1 MRGAAPPVRMRHPPT
16 PGGTG
21 RESRPVPETEAINV
35 DLRGREPPSFI
46 AVEGPIGVGKTTL
59 AKRLAAS
66 FNYQTLLEEAE
77 QNPFLEKFYRNREQA
92 ALATQLFFLFQRAQ
106 KIQDLRQADIFEP
119 VRVADFLIDKD
130 PLFARINL
138 SREEFEL
145 YQKIYR
151 QTTIDAPRPDLVIY
165 LQAST
170 DVLLSRID
178 NRGIPSEQAIGRD
191 YLERLNE
198 VYSEFFL
205 YYDEAPLLIV
215 NASEIDLANGETDYR
230 HLVDYLLD
238 IRSGRHY
245 FNPTFFG

>member
-1 MRGAAPPVRMRHPPT
+1 MNSNT
-16 PGGTG
+16 
-21 RESRPVPETEAINV
+21 AINI
-35 DLRGREPPSFI
+35 DLKGRTLPSFI
-46 AVEGPIGVGKTTL
+46 AIEGVIGVGKTTL
-59 AKRLAAS
+59 AKKLAAS
-66 FNYQTLLEEAE
+66 FNYQTLLEDAE
-77 QNPFLEKFYRNREQA
+77 KNPFLEKFYGNRKQA

-106 KIQDLRQADIFEP
+106 KIQDMRQADIFEP
-119 VRVADFLIDKD
+119 VRVADFLIEKD
-130 PLFARINL
+130 ELFARINL
-138 SREEFEL
+138 ESDEFQL
-145 YQKIYR
+145 YQKVY
-151 QTTIDAPRPDLVIY
+151 QQLTIDAPKPDLVIY

-178 NRGIPSEQAIGRD
+178 SRGIAYEQGINRS

-205 YYDEAPLLIV
+205 YYDDAPLLIV
-215 NASEIDLANGETDYR
+215 NASEIDLADSEEDYK

>member
-1 MRGAAPPVRMRHPPT
+1 MSDT
-16 PGGTG
+16 Q
-21 RESRPVPETEAINV
+21 AINI
-35 DLRGREPPSFI
+35 DLRGRTPPAFI

-59 AKRLAAS
+59 AKKLAAS
-66 FNYQTLLEEAE
+66 FNYQTLLEDAE
-77 QNPFLEKFYRNREQA
+77 DNPFLEKFYRNRKQA

-106 KIQDLRQADIFEP
+106 KIQDMRQADIFEP
-119 VRVADFLIDKD
+119 VRVADFLVEKD
-130 PLFARINL
+130 PLFARLNL
-138 SREEFEL
+138 DPDEYQL
-145 YQKIYR
+145 YEKVYR
-151 QTTIDAPRPDLVIY
+151 QLTIDAPAPDLVIY

-178 NRGIPSEQAIGRD
+178 QRGIPSEQSIERD

-205 YYDEAPLLIV
+205 YYDGAPLLIV
-215 NASEIDLANGETDYR
+215 NASEIDLANSEADYR
-230 HLVDYLLD
+230 HLVDYMLD

>member
-1 MRGAAPPVRMRHPPT
+1 MPDATALEIDLKGRKPP
-16 PGGTG
+16 
-21 RESRPVPETEAINV
+21 AY
-35 DLRGREPPSFI
+35 I

-66 FNYQTLLEEAE
+66 FNYQTLLENAE
-77 QNPFLEKFYRNREQA
+77 ENPFLERFYRNRKQA
-92 ALATQLFFLFQRAQ
+92 ALATQLFFLFQRSQ

-119 VRVADFLIDKD
+119 VRVADFLIEKD

-138 SREEFEL
+138 DRDEFQL
-145 YQKIYR
+145 YQKVYR
-151 QTTIDAPRPDLVIY
+151 QLTIDAPRPDLVIY
-165 LQAST
+165 LQASP
-170 DVLLSRID
+170 DVLLGRIET
-178 NRGIPSEQAIGRD
+178 RGISAERAIDRD

-205 YYDEAPLLIV
+205 YYDDAPLLIV
-215 NASEIDLANGETDYR
+215 NASELDLANSDADYS
-230 HLVDYLLD
+230 HLVEYLLE

>member
-1 MRGAAPPVRMRHPPT
+1 MRDSTAANIDLNGRTPP
-16 PGGTG
+16 
-21 RESRPVPETEAINV
+21 A
-35 DLRGREPPSFI
+35 FI

-59 AKRLAAS
+59 AKKLAAS
-66 FNYQTLLEEAE
+66 FNYDTLLENTEE
-77 QNPFLEKFYRNREQA
+77 NPFLEKFYHNRKQA

-106 KIQDLRQADIFEP
+106 KIQDMRQADIFEP
-119 VRVADFLIDKD
+119 VRVSDFLVEKD

-138 SREEFEL
+138 ERDEFQL
-145 YQKIYR
+145 YEKVYQ
-151 QTTIDAPRPDLVIY
+151 QMTIDAPRPDLVIY

-170 DVLLSRID
+170 DVLLARIESRGLPFEKTLD
-178 NRGIPSEQAIGRD
+178 RD

-205 YYDEAPLLIV
+205 YYDDAPLLIV
-215 NASEIDLANGETDYR
+215 NASEIDLVTGDTDYK